1 MTPKS
6 PNVTICMGRVL
17 PRKRSNGHATENIF
31 SGLFCSG
38 FVDLLSSDTNT
49 VSWESPRKKLFPLFP
64 PPLANHH
71 MAPCSPCPLPGSL
84 WAPLLGKWRPS
95 SLFWQPLWQG
105 NTVPWSLPPTTGYS
119 CSRED
124 TFTFNTQVFSTK
136 NHAMHRQCINIS
148 VCKKFQYIIHVC
160 ISMNKKCTD
169 TPSSVANP
177 LCPQLR
183 S

>member
-1 MTPKS
+1 MWQFAWEECSLVKDQTATRRKIFFQAFSAPALSICS
-6 PNVTICMGRVL
+6 PPIPT
-17 PRKRSNGHATENIF
+17 
-31 SGLFCSG
+31 LFP
-38 FVDLLSSDTNT
+38 
-49 VSWESPRKKLFPLFP
+49 EKAPEKKLFPLFP

-119 CSRED
+119 CSREG
-124 TFTFNTQVFSTK
+124 TFTLNTQVFSTK
-136 NHAMHRQCINIS
+136 NHAMQRQCKNIS

-160 ISMNKKCTD
+160 VSVNKKCTD